1 VRGDERSGAR
11 RPGAT
16 TFGGVQDVS
25 WERAVLI
32 GLLVFL
38 AGCHY
43 VLAWYSLQDLTRRT
57 AVRGG
62 NRTFWGLFILIVPL
76 AGALVYGM
84 YGPQGFLSRDRPP
97 RATIASLEESDFED
111 HLRAGPR

>member
-1 VRGDERSGAR
+1 M
-11 RPGAT
+11 
-16 TFGGVQDVS
+16 S

-38 AGCHY
+38 AGSHY

-76 AGALVYGM
+76 AGALIYGM

-111 HLRAGPR
+111 HLRTGPR